1 MAPTLR
7 TRAPKAPAPVPAANA
22 PARAPLAKKK
32 TASTRAASAT
42 KAKAADTAAATA
54 AAKAA
59 AKTQPAKAATGKTPT
74 AKAAPK
80 KATKANT
87 AVASKPSA
95 KASKAKTA
103 PKKAVPAKPVAEV
116 TLDHT
121 AYPHIF
127 DLIVEYAPHSSLLAL
142 RAASKA
148 LCARVDALLVE
159 HVVLRAGLPA
169 PKGKK
174 WMNVVSVSGE
184 PGLPMG
190 PAKSRQRQHRCRA
203 ESILGRLPGFSCDFN
218 HVSDYADEH
227 CSPLCLKLRQRW
239 EEKFHN
245 TEVLDLHF
253 SRRSRFDRQKLAF
266 NNPDLTVR
274 VFPPS
279 DGDVYHAGIAS
290 PNLIIFTDFSPLRE
304 SEWERVSTTAH
315 VFADEQITHRLV
327 YNVAYDV
334 RRPTLNNCWVNLPAL
349 GRSVRS
355 AEGEV
360 VIIFEKDE
368 RHDDEERELEDW
380 ESPDIPETQRVNP
393 AWKGGEDQ
401 RQNGW
406 LWDVA
411 NLLRVDSPAC
421 YTIIGATEVP
431 YMCVGLSHDIADPQ
445 EKIDAIMQNFIDW
458 IDEDHRSRSYQPS
471 SLSEEREDQIRSSV
485 AFFTHEEYRE
495 LIGEEQWKLETVPSD
510 P

>member
-7 TRAPKAPAPVPAANA
+7 TRAPKTPAPAPAADA
-22 PARAPLAKKK
+22 SARAPLAKKK
-32 TASTRAASAT
+32 TASTKAASAS
-42 KAKAADTAAATA
+42 KVKAAEA

-59 AKTQPAKAATGKTPT
+59 AKPDPAKSAKGKATTT
-74 AKAAPK
+74 KAAPK
-80 KATKANT
+80 KATKAT
-87 AVASKPSA
+87 ATATKPAA
-95 KASKAKTA
+95 KTSKAKAA
-103 PKKAVPAKPVAEV
+103 PKKKNAAVKAAKPAKEV
-116 TLDHT
+116 TLDHQ

-127 DLIVEYAPHSSLLAL
+127 DLIVEYAPHASLLAL
-142 RAASKA
+142 RGANKA
-148 LCARVDALLVE
+148 LCARVDAMLVE
-159 HVVLRAGLPA
+159 HVVLRTGLPI

-190 PAKSRQRQHRCRA
+190 PAKARQRQHRCRT

-239 EEKFHN
+239 EALFN
-245 TEVLDLHF
+245 DTEVLDLHF
-253 SRRSRFDRQKLAF
+253 SRRGRFDRQRLAF
-266 NNPDLTVR
+266 CNPDLTVR

-290 PNLIIFTDFSPLRE
+290 PTLVIFTDFSPLRE

-315 VFADEQITHRLV
+315 VFADEKITHRLV

-334 RRPTLNNCWVNLPAL
+334 RRPTLNNCWVNLPSL

-368 RHDDEERELEDW
+368 RADDEERELEAW
-380 ESPDIPETQRVNP
+380 EDPSIPETQRVNP

-411 NLLRVDSPAC
+411 NLLRVDSPAS
-421 YTIIGATEVP
+421 YTIVGATEVP
-431 YMCVGLSHDIADPQ
+431 YMCVGLAHDIADPQ
-445 EKIDAIMQNFIDW
+445 DKINAIMQNFIDW
-458 IDEDHRSRSYQPS
+458 IDEDHRSRSYRPE
-471 SLSEEREDQIRSSV
+471 SLSRNREEEIRNSV
-485 AFFTHEEYRE
+485 QFYTHEEYRE
-495 LIGEEQWKLETVPSD
+495 LVGEEQFRLETVPSD